1 MQVRVRSGNANQFSM
16 SSIIVCDSNGKN
28 WIIEGAPFHAW
39 AKYTT
44 PWFKLAHWKLDL
56 ASNPM
61 VAGLQAQYL
70 EHLKKIC
77 VRSK

>member
-1 MQVRVRSGNANQFSM
+1 M

-39 AKYTT
+39 AKYKTA
-44 PWFKLAHWKLDL
+44 WYKLEHWKLDL
-56 ASNPM
+56 AINPT
-61 VAGLQAQYL
+61 VAGVQAQYL
-70 EHLKKIC
+70 EYLKKLC